1 MKDLRLNSN
10 YFMHRIQHDDEI
22 IQKNSVNKIG
32 GETMKKVANDV
43 GTIDLRNA
51 IEFSFEE
58 IDSDEF
64 DDVIE
69 NMYEI
74 VATLNGEEVGFMNF
88 SVTYGKEDESLNNML
103 IKLVEVNN
111 NMQGLGIGQLLYKE
125 FGQIY
130 SRDFGNVPISR
141 FFINP
146 VAEYAFRK
154 AVSLGWVPDSALDE
168 NRVKRDYSEQDDQL
182 WTDLRQKLPEPYR
195 GKAAKDLRRKV
206 VS

>member
-1 MKDLRLNSN
+1 MKDVCLNN
-10 YFMHRIQHDDEI
+10 NHFIHRIQYENEI
-22 IQKNSVNKIG
+22 NQKNSVNRIG
-32 GETMKKVANDV
+32 DKNMKKVARDLN
-43 GTIDLRNA
+43 TIDLRNS
-51 IEFSFEE
+51 IEFQFDE

-64 DDVIE
+64 DGVIE

-88 SVTYGKEDESLNNML
+88 SVTYGKEDESLNDML

-130 SRDFGNVPISR
+130 ARDFSGIPISR
-141 FFINP
+141 YFVNP

-154 AVSLGWVPDSALDE
+154 AVSLGWIPDSALDE
-168 NRVKRDYSEQDDQL
+168 SRIKRDYSEQEEQL
-182 WTDLRQKLPEPYR
+182 WTDLRQKLPESYR
-195 GKAAKDLRRKV
+195 GVAAKDLRRKV
-206 VS
+206 IS